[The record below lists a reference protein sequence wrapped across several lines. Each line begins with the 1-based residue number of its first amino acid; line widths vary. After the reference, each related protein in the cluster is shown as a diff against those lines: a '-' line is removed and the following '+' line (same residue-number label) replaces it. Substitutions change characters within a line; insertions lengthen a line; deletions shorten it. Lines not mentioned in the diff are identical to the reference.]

1 MSGSGSRI
9 ELGRINGAWGAA
21 GWVKLFSLT
30 DPPENIFDY
39 QPWRIDSSPG
49 LLVVHEWRRQ
59 GPKLVARLDRVETP
73 DEAEALRGAVLFID
87 RADLPPPGPERYYWH
102 DLIGM
107 EVYNRAGV
115 RLGRVV
121 GLLDAGVHD
130 VLRVAAEQRSA
141 PGFDSGPGS
150 ASDRVPREL
159 LIPFV
164 PDHYVFGVD
173 RGAGRIDVDWEPE
186 WSRED

>member
-21 GWVKLFSLT
+21 GWVKVFSLT
-30 DPPENIFDY
+30 DPPENIFEY
-39 QPWRIDSSPG
+39 QPWRTDASPE
-49 LLVVHEWRRQ
+49 LLVVREWRRQ

-73 DEAEALRGAVLFID
+73 DEAEALRGAALFID
-87 RADLPPPGPERYYWH
+87 RADLPPPGPARYYWH

-107 EVYNRAGV
+107 EVRNRAGI

-130 VLRVAAEQRSA
+130 VLRIASDECSA
-141 PGFDSGPGS
+141 PGSGSGS
-150 ASDRVPREL
+150 ADASGHLPRQL

-164 PDHYVFGVD
+164 PDHFVLAVD
-173 RGAGRIDVDWEPE
+173 RDTGRIDVDWDPE